1 MRESD
6 RLLCSS
12 QWQRL
17 RRSSTVFN
25 SSSIAKADSMP
36 ASTSLYFCLYIGIT
50 RGSLNSRSSES
61 MSVCRLYLYRHCCTL
76 KSEAFMISGALIL
89 CVSSKPC
96 LFLPICICH
105 PWDLTI
111 HAFGTTGHSKRDRF
125 TGFSAD
131 VYCSSSLS
139 GKLVLLNFTEILAC
153 ISYSYLPC
161 SCN

>member
-1 MRESD
+1 MIGCFALHNGSVFEGL
-6 RLLCSS
+6 RLSS
-12 QWQRL
+12 IRLQLQRL
-17 RRSSTVFN
+17 TVCPHPRRFTSACISESRVE
-25 SSSIAKADSMP
+25 
-36 ASTSLYFCLYIGIT
+36 ASTLEVLNRCRYAGCICIGT
-50 RGSLNSRSSES
+50 AA
-61 MSVCRLYLYRHCCTL
+61 H

-111 HAFGTTGHSKRDRF
+111 HAFGTTGHSKRDGF

-131 VYCSSSLS
+131 VYCSSLRS